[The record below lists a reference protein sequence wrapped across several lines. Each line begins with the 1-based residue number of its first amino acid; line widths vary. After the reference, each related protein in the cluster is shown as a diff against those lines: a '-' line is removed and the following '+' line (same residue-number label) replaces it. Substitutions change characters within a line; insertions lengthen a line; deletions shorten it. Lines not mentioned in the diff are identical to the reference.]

1 MIKNTLERK
10 WHCSAGSSGATQG
23 KMHVKA
29 LLCSYAFAIVFLT
42 VVKGLMQGEAGLRGR
57 QVPACHLGKE
67 IANY

>member
-1 MIKNTLERK
+1 
-10 WHCSAGSSGATQG
+10 
-23 KMHVKA
+23 MHVKA

-67 IANY
+67 IASY